1 MLLRR
6 LILPL
11 CYLVFACKSVPQPS
25 IEKIINGHMVAELP
39 AKQQE
44 KYKSVIPIK
53 SPQGRICT
61 GIVVAPKTMM
71 TAAHCVL
78 NVNEEVAPVSVL
90 GVQSYK
96 QYRHSSYSLRI
107 DATNRAKFDLAI
119 VFFKEDIAA
128 KVGVNEFPNLQFSHN
143 GPQDKVIIAGFDEV
157 FPNAPNVFLNYAN
170 AEIKSIDNFIVDVE
184 ARVLRGKKGAAGRG
198 DSGGPM
204 YDTKGNIIGIAS
216 NSDYLGVMVRSRYTR
231 VCGSTFTELY
241 KLLAIEHQQDLA
253 DLCQD
258 K

>member
-90 GVQSYK
+90 
-96 QYRHSSYSLRI
+96 SSI
-107 DATNRAKFDLAI
+107 AILAI
-119 VFFKEDIAA
+119 VCGLTQQTEQNLIWPSFFLRKI
-128 KVGVNEFPNLQFSHN
+128 L
-143 GPQDKVIIAGFDEV
+143 PQ
-157 FPNAPNVFLNYAN
+157 
-170 AEIKSIDNFIVDVE
+170 
-184 ARVLRGKKGAAGRG
+184 
-198 DSGGPM
+198 
-204 YDTKGNIIGIAS
+204 
-216 NSDYLGVMVRSRYTR
+216 RS
-231 VCGSTFTELY
+231 V
-241 KLLAIEHQQDLA
+241 
-253 DLCQD
+253 
-258 K
+258 